1 MNLERSINVQ
11 ARLENGRMK
20 LNRTH
25 YSKRPLI
32 YLPVGRTLGGIDE
45 LVSQAFRNGFD
56 VAESRLT
63 CTSSEE
69 IDGLI
74 HPTQRGNIDG
84 LTPNNSSRSNTSC
97 IFPWSTVCNRELN
110 KTTPHVTFKI
120 HNFNDRHN
128 LMQCLAG
135 RKENNKGGNIW
146 PRWLYIFLLC
156 LVWGM

>member
-69 IDGLI
+69 IDGLVNT
-74 HPTQRGNIDG
+74 TQRGNING
-84 LTPNNSSRSNTSC
+84 LSPHNTSRTNTGG
-97 IFPWSTVCNRELN
+97 IFPRSTGFIKETSICKYRHILTMKSIE
-110 KTTPHVTFKI
+110 TTEFPHTSQTQQ
-120 HNFNDRHN
+120 R
-128 LMQCLAG
+128 Q
-135 RKENNKGGNIW
+135 
-146 PRWLYIFLLC
+146 
-156 LVWGM
+156 